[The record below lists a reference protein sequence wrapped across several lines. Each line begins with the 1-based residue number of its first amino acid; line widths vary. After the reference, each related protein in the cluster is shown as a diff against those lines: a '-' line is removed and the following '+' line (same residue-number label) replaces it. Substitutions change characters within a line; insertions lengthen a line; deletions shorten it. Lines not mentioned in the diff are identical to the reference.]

1 MKLRLLVAG
10 LNPDNL
16 PIVQASTKTNLLFL
30 TELGKQ
36 TIFFFFFL
44 SALCAYLYSI
54 FCERR
59 IRDPAPG
66 RMRYSYIFIASA
78 LRV

>member
-30 TELGKQ
+30 TQLGKQ
-36 TIFFFFFL
+36 TIFFFFFFYPP
-44 SALCAYLYSI
+44 SGHICTVFFASVVSGTPH
-54 FCERR
+54 
-59 IRDPAPG
+59 PA
-66 RMRYSYIFIASA
+66 
-78 LRV
+78 V